1 MKCFLMFSLFS
12 SDLKFGR
19 LKATNDE
26 GKRQSPLTGDG
37 SFLPSLGD
45 TKKIVADFHTSTIVS
60 KETRK
65 VKQGPFAYSVNLST
79 GRLYLQVLQKWQILN
94 MFYYCIHCSYNMKIV
109 NHCIDASQPAMLCT
123 LHGEY
128 CQRVLSVCQL
138 ECLSRERRWLPT
150 RVKKLI

>member
-65 VKQGPFAYSVNLST
+65 VKQEVDTRPICIVCEFIHWKVILASLTKVANSEYVLLLHSL
-79 GRLYLQVLQKWQILN
+79 LLQYENWQSLHW
-94 MFYYCIHCSYNMKIV
+94 CIATSNAVHS
-109 NHCIDASQPAMLCT
+109 AWW
-123 LHGEY
+123 
-128 CQRVLSVCQL
+128 VLSARTVS
-138 ECLSRERRWLPT
+138 LSAGVSL
-150 RVKKLI
+150 